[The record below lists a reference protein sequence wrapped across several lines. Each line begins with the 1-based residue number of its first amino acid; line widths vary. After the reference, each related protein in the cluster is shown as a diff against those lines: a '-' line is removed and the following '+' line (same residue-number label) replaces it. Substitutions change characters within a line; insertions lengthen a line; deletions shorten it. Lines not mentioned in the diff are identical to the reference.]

1 MSDALVAAFELL
13 QSEKGISP
21 EVIQEALESALVSAY
36 KKEYG
41 TSQNVDVEFDTKKGT
56 IKVYQIKDVVEE
68 VENENLEISLTDA
81 KEKNFA
87 YEVGDKIRF
96 EVTPKD
102 FGRLAASTA
111 KQVVT
116 QRLREAERS
125 VIYEE
130 YIQYEDDL
138 MTGIVERQDD
148 NFVFINL
155 GKVERSEER
164 RVGKECGC
172 RWARER

>member
-13 QSEKGISP
+13 QSEKGISA

-41 TSQNVDVEFDTKKGT
+41 TSQNVEVKFDVKTGN
-56 IKVYQIKDVVEE
+56 IAVYQMKDVVEV
-68 VENENLEISLTDA
+68 VENENLEISLEDA

-87 YEVGDKIRF
+87 YEIGDKIRF
-96 EVTPKD
+96 EVTPKN

-111 KQVVT
+111 KQVIT

-125 VIYEE
+125 VIYQE
-130 YIQYEDDL
+130 
-138 MTGIVERQDD
+138 
-148 NFVFINL
+148 
-155 GKVERSEER
+155 
-164 RVGKECGC
+164 
-172 RWARER
+172 

>member
-1 MSDALVAAFELL
+1 MSDALIAAFELL
-13 QSEKGISP
+13 QSEKGISV

-41 TSQNVDVEFDTKKGT
+41 TSQNVDVKFDTATGK

-68 VENENLEISLTDA
+68 VEDENEQISLDEA
-81 KEKNFA
+81 KDLNFA
-87 YEVGDKIRF
+87 YELEDKIRF
-96 EVTPKD
+96 EVTPKN

-111 KQVVT
+111 KQVIT

-125 VIYEE
+125 VIYQE
-130 YIQYEDDL
+130 YIQYEDDF

-148 NFVFINL
+148 NYVFIN
-155 GKVERSEER
+155 
-164 RVGKECGC
+164 
-172 RWARER
+172 